1 MDRKQSAG
9 RQVALF
15 KKEIKEIKDRLLGHS
30 DEPVASAATAQ
41 PIVMYSTRFCPYC
54 MRARGLLQSKGWEY
68 QEIAVDGDHALRSE
82 MMQKSG
88 RHTVPQIWIGDQHI
102 GGCDELFRLEVGNQ
116 LEAMVM
122 GENQ

>member
-1 MDRKQSAG
+1 
-9 RQVALF
+9 VF
-15 KKEIKEIKDRLLGHS
+15 KKSIKEVKDRLRGHS
-30 DEPVASAATAQ
+30 DEPVAISATAQ

-54 MRARGLLQSKGWEY
+54 MRARGLLQSKGWDY
-68 QEIAVDGDHALRSE
+68 QDIPVDGDQGLRSE

-88 RHTVPQIWIGDQHI
+88 QHTVPQIWIGDQHI